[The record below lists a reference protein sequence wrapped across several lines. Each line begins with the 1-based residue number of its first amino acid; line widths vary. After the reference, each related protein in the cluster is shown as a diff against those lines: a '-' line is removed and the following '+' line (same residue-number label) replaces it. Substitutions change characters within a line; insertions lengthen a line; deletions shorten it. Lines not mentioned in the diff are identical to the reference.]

1 MDKGIIMADRK
12 YVVVLTEK
20 QVSALLEAS
29 RCYIHDLSDQKDIHG
44 IRLLEN
50 AEKELTQKA
59 RIVG

>member
-20 QVSALLEAS
+20 QVSALINAG
-29 RCYIHDLSDQKDIHG
+29 RCYMQDLADRKDIHG

-59 RIVG
+59 RILG